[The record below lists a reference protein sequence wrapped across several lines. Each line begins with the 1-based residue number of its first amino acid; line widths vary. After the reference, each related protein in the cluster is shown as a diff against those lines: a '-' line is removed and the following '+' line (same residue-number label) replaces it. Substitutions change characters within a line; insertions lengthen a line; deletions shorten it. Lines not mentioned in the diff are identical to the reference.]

1 LRKHVPLQIKQEKH
15 QTEHQGAPDF
25 SKKAKNE
32 SFKNED
38 FNFNEDPIL
47 EDFYAE
53 SPNKKVS
60 PTRVMKHE
68 IKVQETEFKAK
79 GKHEVKEQ
87 DKNEEPPQWFAE
99 FMKTVQRIE

>member
-1 LRKHVPLQIKQEKH
+1 
-15 QTEHQGAPDF
+15 
-25 SKKAKNE
+25 
-32 SFKNED
+32 
-38 FNFNEDPIL
+38 
-47 EDFYAE
+47 
-53 SPNKKVS
+53 
-60 PTRVMKHE
+60 MKHE